1 MSNISLELKKCIS
14 HNKKNLISFE
24 IIKILILFLVCVC
37 IASRRYSAR
46 KKKEDAMG
54 MVSESSYGLMT
65 TSFSQ
70 RSGISAMYDNAGVC
84 VTPVNHLSRSSSYYK
99 FKRNPTSHPAT
110 PSSPSVQFVPSQI
123 TELFPTTLKRTLSD
137 PLL

>member
-1 MSNISLELKKCIS
+1 MIVIVV
-14 HNKKNLISFE
+14 FV
-24 IIKILILFLVCVC
+24 VCVC

-46 KKKEDAMG
+46 KKHQESLG

-70 RSGISAMYDNAGVC
+70 RSGMSSMYDNAGVSM
-84 VTPVNHLSRSSSYYK
+84 TPVSHLSRSGSYYK
-99 FKRNPTSHPAT
+99 FRRQPATSPHTPTSPMVHFAPD
-110 PSSPSVQFVPSQI
+110 SGI
-123 TELFPTTLKRTLSD
+123 TELFPTLKRTLSD